1 MYFKTVRIGTR
12 GSKLALWQAHH
23 IADLLQH
30 SVIQT
35 EVVVI
40 NTKGDQIMDVSL
52 SKIGSK
58 GVFTEELEQALRNGD
73 IDIAQ
78 HSAKDLQSHLPD
90 DLELIAFT
98 QREKANDVVLSFD
111 KNFSLLSPNKKIG
124 TSSVRRMAF
133 FKKYYPHLTVVDL
146 RGNLQTR
153 IEKLKNGAADALALA
168 FAGVHRMGFEHLI
181 VEILPLEQFT
191 APVGQGSVAIEAS
204 KNLPK
209 SLREHIRSAVNDP
222 ETETCLVAERAFLAT
237 LNGGCSIP
245 AFCFA
250 ELKNGK
256 IHLRGGLVSLD
267 GKKEIVVE
275 RNCELHLGAET
286 GIAVAGEILSTGGK
300 ELLTEIR
307 ERQKQ

>member
-1 MYFKTVRIGTR
+1 
-12 GSKLALWQAHH
+12 
-23 IADLLQH
+23 
-30 SVIQT
+30 
-35 EVVVI
+35 
-40 NTKGDQIMDVSL
+40 
-52 SKIGSK
+52 
-58 GVFTEELEQALRNGD
+58 
-73 IDIAQ
+73 
-78 HSAKDLQSHLPD
+78 
-90 DLELIAFT
+90 
-98 QREKANDVVLSFD
+98 
-111 KNFSLLSPNKKIG
+111 
-124 TSSVRRMAF
+124 
-133 FKKYYPHLTVVDL
+133 
-146 RGNLQTR
+146 
-153 IEKLKNGAADALALA
+153 
-168 FAGVHRMGFEHLI
+168 
-181 VEILPLEQFT
+181 
-191 APVGQGSVAIEAS
+191 VAIEAS